1 MVELGILQLNLMCYW
16 FCASAFSCSLITC
29 KIGWG
34 WCWVVELHVI
44 FFAISG
50 YSVDFS
56 YSLYSLPPDFWKKR
70 FVSSLFVSNSASL
83 PVLLNG
89 WLTRCSLFCP
99 EVILLSTASPRN
111 VQSYCFTVM
120 FCSFHFC
127 PCKGCQ
133 WFGLDQYILVIMVSF
148 PGKGPS
154 TYRTPSLW
162 QVLYGQC
169 SIVKVCFPHVSPFGQ
184 PNCSC
189 TARRDVAG

>member
-1 MVELGILQLNLMCYW
+1 MQVLSAVASLLVKWGGDDVEWLSSKLSSLLLVAILW
-16 FCASAFSCSLITC
+16 TSAILFTL
-29 KIGWG
+29 
-34 WCWVVELHVI
+34 
-44 FFAISG
+44 FPQISG
-50 YSVDFS
+50 
-56 YSLYSLPPDFWKKR
+56 R
-70 FVSSLFVSNSASL
+70 N
-83 PVLLNG
+83 VLLA
-89 WLTRCSLFCP
+89 LYLS
-99 EVILLSTASPRN
+99 VILLLFLSCLVGDLPGVHCFVQKLFFSTASPRN
-111 VQSYCFTVM
+111 VQSYCFTIM

-133 WFGLDQYILVIMVSF
+133 WFRLDQYILVIMVSF